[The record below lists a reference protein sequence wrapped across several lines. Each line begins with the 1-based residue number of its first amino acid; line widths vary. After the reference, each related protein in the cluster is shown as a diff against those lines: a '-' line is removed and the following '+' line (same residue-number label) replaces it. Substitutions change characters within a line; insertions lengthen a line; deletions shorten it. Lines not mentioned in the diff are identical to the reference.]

1 MQTHLGLELEGN
13 VRDHVTHMVADYNR
27 RSNDGAIAI
36 ALDAEGD
43 ISIGY
48 AFADRPMTASQ
59 HALQRC
65 ETERSKH
72 VNVGSPCEIVFLNN
86 EAVATAS
93 TLKAPYGPQ
102 QPSFLWRVDGGEVP
116 VFVGGTIHLM
126 KPSLYPLNTA
136 LRNAYNQTDQLAV
149 EADVLQIDPAEAA
162 KLQKLMV
169 ADPEEVDAALSEN
182 LRDHL
187 TAFSTITGIPFQA
200 LLGIQPNMLS
210 ADVAVA
216 RLTALGYTPTAGIDR
231 HFLTRAA
238 ADGKPIIELE
248 SLAYQMALMTS
259 PSIATQAKLL
269 EQTFDELENANG
281 FLEEMVSSWLAGD
294 AETLY
299 EATSAEYEDPE
310 FAEFGRRFLDERN
323 ARMGERIIGLLKG
336 DRATLVLVGA
346 AHFGGPSGILAHL
359 KKAGYGLTQVP
370 RGG

>member
-1 MQTHLGLELEGN
+1 
-13 VRDHVTHMVADYNR
+13 MVEDYNK

-72 VNVGSPCEIVFLNN
+72 VNVDSPCEIVFLNN
-86 EAVATAS
+86 DAVATAS
-93 TLKAPYGPQ
+93 SLKAPYGPQ
-102 QPSFLWRVDGGEVP
+102 HPSFLWRVDGGKVP

-126 KPSLYPLNTA
+126 KPSLYPLNAA
-136 LRNAYNQTDQLAV
+136 LRNAYDQTAQLAV
-149 EADVLQIDPAEAA
+149 EANIAQIDPAEAS

-169 ADPEEVDAALSEN
+169 ANPEEVDAAVSEN
-182 LRDHL
+182 LRGHL
-187 TAFSTITGIPFQA
+187 KSFSTTTGIPLQA

-216 RLTALGYTPTAGIDR
+216 RITALGYTPAAGIDR

-238 ADGKPIIELE
+238 ADGKPIVELE
-248 SLAYQMALMTS
+248 SLAFQMALMTS
-259 PSIATQAKLL
+259 PSIATQARLL

-294 AETLY
+294 AEALY
-299 EATSAEYEDPE
+299 EATSAEYADPE

-323 ARMGERIIGLLKG
+323 AGMGERIIDLLRG
-336 DRATLVLVGA
+336 DSATLVLVGA
-346 AHFGGPSGILAHL
+346 AHFGGPNGILAHL
-359 KKAGYGLTQVP
+359 KKEGYTLTQLP